1 MRLEIKKDNVL
12 KSEISQ
18 RSFASLKTCNLF
30 LMLMGYQIIEFWM
43 LCAVNLFFPIKTH
56 KNIRR
61 LIVFFSSWC
70 VDFWLWCEFF
80 DLNIFLGAPL
90 NLFEFVWWSQL
101 FSQHGTSQTKYYWQV
116 CVILWCTFCG
126 GTHARVFF
134 NKCVQNKFGQ
144 FWKNSLWLGVF

>member
-1 MRLEIKKDNVL
+1 
-12 KSEISQ
+12 
-18 RSFASLKTCNLF
+18 
-30 LMLMGYQIIEFWM
+30 MLMGYQIIEFWM

-80 DLNIFLGAPL
+80 DPNIFLGAPL

-101 FSQHGTSQTKYYWQV
+101 FSQHGTSQRKYYWRV

-126 GTHARVFF
+126 GTHPGVFF
-134 NKCVQNKFGQ
+134 NKCVQKTFGQ
-144 FWKNSLWLGVF
+144 FWKNSVGGCFLGHCCKLEGFFIKYINAATINTNKYQ